1 MRIDDNIVLVP
12 VRMTE
17 LGSEQ
22 TATRLEHTP
31 DIITVN
37 VRATGFNRD
46 LVDNFLSCK
55 LQIGVRDFRINDE
68 ASETLSSA
76 AAGRMLHRGV
86 EILIQRPS
94 VHEGGQCR
102 SVLELGPMPVA
113 LAAKKEMIG

>member
-37 VRATGFNRD
+37 VRAAGFNRD

-68 ASETLSSA
+68 ASEGRKLRETNALLRRVDDANPNEAIFIRACQARGNHNGQTL
-76 AAGRMLHRGV
+76 
-86 EILIQRPS
+86 
-94 VHEGGQCR
+94 
-102 SVLELGPMPVA
+102 
-113 LAAKKEMIG
+113 